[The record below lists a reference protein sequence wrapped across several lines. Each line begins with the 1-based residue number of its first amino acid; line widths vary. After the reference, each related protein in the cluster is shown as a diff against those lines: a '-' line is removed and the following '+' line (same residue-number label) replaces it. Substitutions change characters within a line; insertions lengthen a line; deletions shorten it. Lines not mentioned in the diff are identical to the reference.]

1 MKRLLFFLVFITS
14 CPAVFGQESTI
25 TGLKDWL
32 EERNFSIQKTF
43 DGSRNE
49 NKPASI
55 AFQENHR
62 SANDFF
68 NIDLG
73 VKLSELELLKNTGSP
88 LLLYPKVEWHKST
101 DSTDLKNKI
110 DGGLN
115 VEFMPFGL
123 KSPDLPGGIPNK
135 GLILAPWIQG
145 SSSVRRNFID
155 DVFELKLAAQVSLV
169 SNYKFLPGYIF
180 RDKEKNFLAR
190 YYPYIG
196 FEYYRL
202 PGLITK
208 GQTEEF
214 STFFVRLFVDI
225 WIVPRTVQFNLD
237 GAYRRIINN
246 NTSIRTWLPLMASSV
261 YFYPGK
267 QEVISIGYEYT
278 HGYDTYS
285 KFQLIQ
291 LSSLKLS
298 VKI

>member
-1 MKRLLFFLVFITS
+1 MLCLWVFITL
-14 CPAVFGQESTI
+14 CPAVFGQDSTI
-25 TGLKDWL
+25 IRLKNWL
-32 EERNFSIQKTF
+32 EEKNFSIQKTF

-62 SANDFF
+62 SPNDFF
-68 NIDLG
+68 HLDLG
-73 VKLSELELLKNTGSP
+73 IKLSELELLKNTGSS
-88 LLLYPKVEWHKST
+88 LLFYPKVEWHKST

-115 VEFMPFGL
+115 FEFIPFGL

-145 SSSVRRNFID
+145 SSSVRRNFIE
-155 DVFELKLAAQVSLV
+155 DVFEMKLAAQVSLV

-196 FEYYRL
+196 YEYYRL
-202 PGLITK
+202 PDLITK
-208 GQTEEF
+208 AHTEKF
-214 STFFVRLFVDI
+214 STVFVRLFFDI
-225 WIVPRTVQFNLD
+225 WIVPRAVQFNLD
-237 GAYRRIINN
+237 GTYRRIINN
-246 NTSIRTWLPLMASSV
+246 DSAIRTRLPIMASSIF
-261 YFYPGK
+261 FYPGR